1 MRDYIGNMD
10 LYAIANTL
18 RGQGSHYKCSTF
30 YRQAAAI
37 YDSLGFYS
45 TAAQCIACAEYCDQ
59 AYQESELCQAPKL
72 S

>member
-1 MRDYIGNMD
+1 MEYIGNMD
-10 LYAIANTL
+10 LFAIANTL

-37 YDSLGFYS
+37 YESLGLYQN
-45 TAAQCIACAEYCDQ
+45 AAQCIACAEYCDQ
-59 AYQESELCQAPKL
+59 VYQESETCLTPKP